1 MTETVL
7 FACNMNSVRSPMAA
21 ALLRLNAVGDVR
33 VDSAGVYEGGLDPFV
48 EIVMGELGVA
58 MDNHEPKTLGDVDLA
73 RVDKVIALTPEA
85 AVEARKLLPRG
96 MIEFWDVENPSD
108 ERGGRDA
115 IIDAYRRVRDD
126 LAARLLA
133 RFPEFHEKP

>member
-1 MTETVL
+1 MTTSVL

-21 ALLRLNAVGDVR
+21 ALLRLEADGAFT

-58 MDNHEPKTLGDVDLA
+58 MQDHEPKTLSDVDLTKFD
-73 RVDKVIALTPEA
+73 VIIALTPEA
-85 AVEARKLLPRG
+85 VIEARRLIPDAA
-96 MIEFWDVENPSD
+96 IEFWDMENPSE

-115 IIDAYRRVRDD
+115 IISAYKGVRDT
-126 LAARLLA
+126 LRVKLRR
-133 RFPEFHEKP
+133 RFSQIYEKP

>member
-1 MTETVL
+1 MFVSIPRVFMRAGST
-7 FACNMNSVRSPMAA
+7 R
-21 ALLRLNAVGDVR
+21 LLRLSWVK
-33 VDSAGVYEGGLDPFV
+33 
-48 EIVMGELGVA
+48 LGVA
-58 MDNHEPKTLGDVDLA
+58 MDSHEPKTLGDADLTK
-73 RVDKVIALTPEA
+73 VDKVIALTPEA
-85 AVEARKLLPRG
+85 AVEARKLLPRE